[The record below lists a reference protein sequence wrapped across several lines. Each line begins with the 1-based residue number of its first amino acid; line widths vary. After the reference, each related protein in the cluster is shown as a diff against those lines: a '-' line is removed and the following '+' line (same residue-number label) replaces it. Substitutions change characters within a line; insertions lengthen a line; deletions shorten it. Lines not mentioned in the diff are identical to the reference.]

1 MIRGLASRFQWL
13 TIEQLGER
21 GPEIQFTSIINAVT
35 LSLYDQS
42 ACQHSVVA
50 GPVCKVSRP
59 WIRVISSIKEELGF
73 TQILMSTLTALSRFN
88 SLASQGTDNTTQAV
102 TKATHESFQLIEPW
116 TYARSG
122 HPEVQE
128 ILGKVRNEVKRYYNA
143 VNGSLQTAQSGYS
156 FAKDAEAL
164 CDFLMEPKGTYSA
177 HEIREFIDDMRVI
190 ARKAH
195 ADANATAAMFRKNR
209 QNFYMITKNIP
220 TTLTRIDQEMEYQNR
235 LISKR
240 RDRIE
245 LYKTLELSF
254 GAMSAT
260 MATGL
265 AIAGAAFPPA
275 LLVLPILLPLATLA
289 AGLVGRHYELRREDS
304 ETQVQT
310 CVDAMDQLGRMT
322 SDLEKLGSHIDKMAD
337 WWLGV
342 DGILEDIRSRVEAI
356 QGDYFARLRVKP
368 IRDQWCEVSKRY
380 LDYKTGIA
388 RLQDFYPSSIEN

>member
-1 MIRGLASRFQWL
+1 MYGL
-13 TIEQLGER
+13 
-21 GPEIQFTSIINAVT
+21 TSH
-35 LSLYDQS
+35 
-42 ACQHSVVA
+42 C
-50 GPVCKVSRP
+50 
-59 WIRVISSIKEELGF
+59 
-73 TQILMSTLTALSRFN
+73 
-88 SLASQGTDNTTQAV
+88 
-102 TKATHESFQLIEPW
+102 
-116 TYARSG
+116 RSG

-342 DGILEDIRSRVEAI
+342 DGILEDIRSCVEAI

>member
-1 MIRGLASRFQWL
+1 
-13 TIEQLGER
+13 
-21 GPEIQFTSIINAVT
+21 
-35 LSLYDQS
+35 
-42 ACQHSVVA
+42 
-50 GPVCKVSRP
+50 
-59 WIRVISSIKEELGF
+59 
-73 TQILMSTLTALSRFN
+73 MSTLTALSRFN

-260 MATGL
+260 MATGI

-289 AGLVGRHYELRREDS
+289 AGLVGRHYELRREGMPHLIQRLCVNNGISDS

-342 DGILEDIRSRVEAI
+342 DGILEDIRSCRGYPGGLFRKA
-356 QGDYFARLRVKP
+356 QGETHPGSMV
-368 IRDQWCEVSKRY
+368 
-380 LDYKTGIA
+380 
-388 RLQDFYPSSIEN
+388 